1 MTGTVNIQ
9 GDLSVQP
16 SLNDN
21 DWFDLTPQ
29 LFYDKNITVNNET
42 GVQAYMVNA
51 NVNWI
56 RIRYTAASGSIS
68 KVMIRN

>member
-1 MTGTVNIQ
+1 MTGIVNIQ

-56 RIRYTAASGSIS
+56 RIRYTATSGSIS